1 MLSDKIKELYK
12 ITNELEHSY
21 PGRKFTIDG
30 HLVGSIGEVIV
41 AEHYGLDLL
50 PNSTKTHDARTKDG
64 KMVQIKATQV
74 KGIAISSEPD
84 YLIVIRLLSDGSWEE
99 IYNGPGKAAW
109 DNAGKMQKNG
119 QRPISLSK
127 LRNLMGPVDIGNGI
141 SKKNMPYITEEDGQQ
156 IVVATN
162 KTRIVYKFFDLAEG
176 AYILT
181 LRYKSRG
188 GGKVILQTDFGES
201 TAAILPSETWVDI
214 EIPCAFRTGIQPL
227 VLHYQ
232 GSREF
237 GIQSFCLHR
246 R

>member
-12 ITNELEHSY
+12 ITNELENSY

-99 IYNGPGKAAW
+99 IYNGPGRAAW

-127 LRNLMGPVDIGNGI
+127 LRNLMGSVDINDKI
-141 SKKNMPYITEEDGQQ
+141 
-156 IVVATN
+156 A
-162 KTRIVYKFFDLAEG
+162 RIV
-176 AYILT
+176 
-181 LRYKSRG
+181 
-188 GGKVILQTDFGES
+188 
-201 TAAILPSETWVDI
+201 
-214 EIPCAFRTGIQPL
+214 
-227 VLHYQ
+227 
-232 GSREF
+232 
-237 GIQSFCLHR
+237 
-246 R
+246 